1 MGNKKSKI
9 NGSNVDERDNDPKW
23 YEIEE
28 AMHEANLAE
37 RYAKLRPVF
46 RSVNRPPPLKSVVLF
61 KEFTPDNDKQT
72 TSEAST
78 IIEVALL
85 KINERT
91 AGDGVEPDISF
102 KVVGNRKEIH
112 ILGSIADVN
121 ELRRVANGLR
131 WVQEKKTQFNRTVSN
146 SASEP
151 SKPSKR
157 IGPRRRLIWGGFGS
171 VPVRN
176 SPFYRPGDA
185 LEKLAESQRDEELA
199 GVEARLN
206 AVAATGLYRGA
217 PPSSIEPSAVTFFPY
232 RSEITSRREFK
243 EQIKQI
249 LDAIS
254 MDPNNPDNF
263 EQLAALSKGIE
274 TYYKNANGTNMLQG
288 DLIRHA
294 SSLRAAASAAAA
306 GGAGK
311 AGGAR
316 RTKKRRGYK
325 KRPGNHSRNR
335 NRSRNQKLTIS

>member
-1 MGNKKSKI
+1 MGNRKSTIDK
-9 NGSNVDERDNDPKW
+9 RDDPKW

-37 RYAKLRPVF
+37 RYAMLTPKF

-85 KINERT
+85 KINEST

-112 ILGSIADVN
+112 IRGSIADVN

-131 WVQEKKTQFNRTVSN
+131 WIEEKKTQFNRTVSN
-146 SASEP
+146 SASKPPKP
-151 SKPSKR
+151 SKPSKH
-157 IGPRRRLIWGGFGS
+157 IGPRRSLIWDEFGS
-171 VPVRN
+171 VPVKK
-176 SPFYRPGDA
+176 SPFYRPVDA
-185 LEKLAESQRDEELA
+185 LKKLAESQRDAAIAE
-199 GVEARLN
+199 VEARLN
-206 AVAATGLYRGA
+206 AVAAEGLYQGA
-217 PPSSIEPSAVTFFPY
+217 PPSSIEPSAVTFIPY
-232 RSEITSRREFK
+232 GSAKMSNRDLT
-243 EQIKQI
+243 KQI
-249 LDAIS
+249 NELLEAIS
-254 MDPNNPDNF
+254 KDPKNPDNY
-263 EQLAALSKGIE
+263 EQLAALSRGIE
-274 TYYKNANGTNMLQG
+274 SYYKNENGKNMTQD
-288 DLIRHA
+288 DLIEHA
-294 SSLRAAASAAAA
+294 SSLRTAAA

-335 NRSRNQKLTIS
+335 SDNRNRNRNRNQKLTIS

>member
-1 MGNKKSKI
+1 MGNGKSKI
-9 NGSNVDERDNDPKW
+9 DAGGGPKW

-28 AMHEANLAE
+28 AMHEANLAK
-37 RYAKLRPVF
+37 RYAMQSPKF
-46 RSVNRPPPLKSVVLF
+46 RSSNRPPPLKSVVLF

-102 KVVGNRKEIH
+102 KVDGNRKEIH
-112 ILGSIADVN
+112 ISGSIADVN

-146 SASEP
+146 SVNSKP
-151 SKPSKR
+151 PKPRKPSKR

-171 VPVRN
+171 VPV
-176 SPFYRPGDA
+176 YRPGDA
-185 LEKLAESQRDEELA
+185 LEERAKSELDAELA

-206 AVAATGLYRGA
+206 AVAATGLYQGA
-217 PPSSIEPSAVTFFPY
+217 PPSSIEPSAVPFFPY
-232 RSEITSRREFK
+232 RSEITSRREFN

-249 LDAIS
+249 LEAIS
-254 MDPNNPDNF
+254 KDPNNPDNF

-274 TYYKNANGTNMLQG
+274 TYYKNANGTNMLQD

-325 KRPGNHSRNR
+325 KRPGNRNGSGS
-335 NRSRNQKLTIS
+335 RSRNQKLTIS